1 MGDKPVS
8 ELISEDTKID
18 TSGAVTGTIHYV
30 KDWQAFSD
38 DPDEQNG
45 YYFPLK
51 LDEKYSGKQI
61 TCTGTITKKAADL
74 EWILLVKDQQ
84 SKFTF
89 STDDDGTFLTLTF
102 TGVTLGEKGG

>member
-1 MGDKPVS
+1 MGDKQVS

-18 TSGAVTGTIHYV
+18 ATGAVTGTLHYV
-30 KDWQAFSD
+30 QGWTSFSNE
-38 DPDEQNG
+38 PSEQDG
-45 YYFPLK
+45 YYFPVE

-61 TCTGTITKKAADL
+61 TCTGVKAKTAQDL
-74 EWILLVKDQQ
+74 EWVLLVKDQQ

-89 STDDDGTFLTLTF
+89 STPEDGTFLTLTF

>member
-8 ELISEDTKID
+8 ELISADTMI
-18 TSGAVTGTIHYV
+18 TASGAVTGTLHYV
-30 KDWQAFSD
+30 KGWKAFSD
-38 DPDEQNG
+38 DPEQQNG

-51 LDEKYSGKQI
+51 LDEKYSGKEI
-61 TCTGTITKKAADL
+61 TCAGTITKKAEDL

-89 STDDDGTFLTLTF
+89 STDADGTFLTLTF
-102 TGVTLGEKGG
+102 AGVTLGEKGD

>member
-8 ELISEDTKID
+8 ELISADTKI
-18 TSGAVTGTIHYV
+18 TASGAVTGTLNYV
-30 KDWQAFSD
+30 KGWQAFSD
-38 DPDEQNG
+38 NPDEQNG

-51 LDEKYSGKQI
+51 LDEKYSGKEI
-61 TCTGTITKKAADL
+61 TCAGTITKEAQDL

-89 STDDDGTFLTLTF
+89 STDEDGTFLTLTF